1 MIVTRSFY
9 FILALFFYVPLHAQ
23 VVKQEVA
30 FESANPFSLSD
41 IILNL
46 NAQEKQTVFG
56 QLSIPMDSLHPD
68 KKYPLIIGVAGSLG
82 WRKHHLEYMEMY
94 QQNGFATFELNSFKS
109 RDITSTVGSQDEVTI
124 AAIILDAYRALEK
137 LAEHPNI
144 DTEKVSITGWS
155 LGGGVSL
162 FSGWM
167 PVKNAITTSVSFASH
182 LAFYPPCFINPENLA
197 FTQAPIHILI
207 GEKDNWTPATPC
219 SSLTQKLEN
228 KANIGLTTYPDSHHS
243 FDSET
248 PVTRN
253 EKGYSFKD
261 CLFTL
266 TEDGDVLMNYLQL
279 PMSNPLLQ
287 KLGFM
292 FCVEQGVDIGGN
304 PAARKK
310 AFAFAKE
317 FMTITLKGEIQN
329 IDVFRAK

>member
-1 MIVTRSFY
+1 MTITRSFY

-23 VVKQEVA
+23 VVKQEVT

-56 QLSIPMDSLHPD
+56 QLSIPMDSLNPD

-94 QQNGFATFELNSFKS
+94 QQDGFATFELNSFKS

-124 AAIILDAYRALEK
+124 ATIILDAYRALEK

-144 DTEKVSITGWS
+144 DKEKVSITGWS

-197 FTQAPIHILI
+197 FTQEPIHILI
-207 GEKDNWTPATPC
+207 GEKDNWTPAAPC
-219 SSLTQKLEN
+219 SNLIKKLEG
-228 KANIGLTTYPDSHHS
+228 KANIALTTYPESHHS

-279 PMSNPLLQ
+279 PMSSPLLQ

-317 FMTITLKGEIQN
+317 FMHTTLKGASEIS
-329 IDVFRAK
+329 DAF

>member
-1 MIVTRSFY
+1 MTITRSFY

-23 VVKQEVA
+23 VVKQEVT

-56 QLSIPMDSLHPD
+56 QLSIPMDSLNPD

-94 QQNGFATFELNSFKS
+94 QQDGFATFELNSFKS

-144 DTEKVSITGWS
+144 DKEKVSITGWS

-197 FTQAPIHILI
+197 FTQEPIHILI
-207 GEKDNWTPATPC
+207 GEKDNWTPAAPC
-219 SSLTQKLEN
+219 SNLIKKLEG
-228 KANIGLTTYPDSHHS
+228 KANIALTTYPESHHS

-279 PMSNPLLQ
+279 PMSSPLLQ

-317 FMTITLKGEIQN
+317 FMHTTLKVASESS
-329 IDVFRAK
+329 DAF

>member
-144 DTEKVSITGWS
+144 DKEKVSITGWS

-207 GEKDNWTPATPC
+207 GEKDNWTPAAPC
-219 SSLTQKLEN
+219 SNLVKKLDG
-228 KANIGLTTYPDSHHS
+228 KANIALTTYLESHHS

-279 PMSNPLLQ
+279 PMSSPLLQ

-317 FMTITLKGEIQN
+317 FMHTTLKGASEIS
-329 IDVFRAK
+329 DAF

>member
-144 DTEKVSITGWS
+144 DKEKVSITGWS

-207 GEKDNWTPATPC
+207 GEKDNWTPAAPC
-219 SSLTQKLEN
+219 SNLIKKLDG
-228 KANIGLTTYPDSHHS
+228 KANIALTTYPESHHS

-279 PMSNPLLQ
+279 PMSSPLLQ

-317 FMTITLKGEIQN
+317 FMHTTLKGTSEIS
-329 IDVFRAK
+329 DAF

>member
-144 DTEKVSITGWS
+144 DKEKVSITGWS

-197 FTQAPIHILI
+197 FTQEPIHILI
-207 GEKDNWTPATPC
+207 GEKDNWTPAAPC
-219 SSLTQKLEN
+219 SNLVKKLDG
-228 KANIGLTTYPDSHHS
+228 KANIALTTYPESHHS

-279 PMSNPLLQ
+279 PMSSPLLQ

-317 FMTITLKGEIQN
+317 FMHTTLKGASEIS
-329 IDVFRAK
+329 DAF

>member
-56 QLSIPMDSLHPD
+56 QLSIPMDSLNPD

-94 QQNGFATFELNSFKS
+94 QQDGFATFELNSFKS

-144 DTEKVSITGWS
+144 DKEKVSITGWS

-197 FTQAPIHILI
+197 FTQEPIHILI
-207 GEKDNWTPATPC
+207 GEKDNWTPAAPC
-219 SSLTQKLEN
+219 SNLVKKLDG
-228 KANIGLTTYPDSHHS
+228 KANIALTTYLESHHS

-279 PMSNPLLQ
+279 PMSSPLLQ

-317 FMTITLKGEIQN
+317 FMHTTLKGASEIS
-329 IDVFRAK
+329 DAF

>member
-1 MIVTRSFY
+1 MTITRSFY

-23 VVKQEVA
+23 VVKQEVT

-56 QLSIPMDSLHPD
+56 QLSIPMDSLNPD

-94 QQNGFATFELNSFKS
+94 QQDGFATFELNSFKS

-144 DTEKVSITGWS
+144 DKEKVSITGWS

-207 GEKDNWTPATPC
+207 GEKNNWTPAAPC
-219 SSLTQKLEN
+219 SNLIKKLEG
-228 KANIGLTTYPDSHHS
+228 KANIALTTYPESHHS

-248 PVTRN
+248 AVTRN

-279 PMSNPLLQ
+279 PMSSPLLQ

-317 FMTITLKGEIQN
+317 FMHTTLKGASEIS
-329 IDVFRAK
+329 DAF

>member
-144 DTEKVSITGWS
+144 DKEKVSITGWS

-207 GEKDNWTPATPC
+207 GEKDNWTPAAPC
-219 SSLTQKLEN
+219 SNLVKKLDG
-228 KANIGLTTYPDSHHS
+228 KANIALTTYPESHHS

-266 TEDGDVLMNYLQL
+266 TEDGDVLMNYLKL
-279 PMSNPLLQ
+279 PMSSPLLQ

-317 FMTITLKGEIQN
+317 FMHTTLKGASEIS
-329 IDVFRAK
+329 DAF

>member
-1 MIVTRSFY
+1 MTITRSFY

-23 VVKQEVA
+23 VVKQEVT

-56 QLSIPMDSLHPD
+56 QLSIPMDSLNPD

-94 QQNGFATFELNSFKS
+94 QQDGFATFELNSFKS

-144 DTEKVSITGWS
+144 DKEKVSITGWS

-207 GEKDNWTPATPC
+207 GEKDNWTPAAPC
-219 SSLTQKLEN
+219 SNLIKKLEG
-228 KANIGLTTYPDSHHS
+228 KANIALTTYPESHHS

-248 PVTRN
+248 AVTRN

-279 PMSNPLLQ
+279 PMSSPLLQ

-310 AFAFAKE
+310 AFAFAKK
-317 FMTITLKGEIQN
+317 FMHTTLKGASEIS
-329 IDVFRAK
+329 DAF

>member
-144 DTEKVSITGWS
+144 DKEKVSITGWS

-207 GEKDNWTPATPC
+207 GEKDNWTPAAPC
-219 SSLTQKLEN
+219 SNLVKKLDG
-228 KANIGLTTYPDSHHS
+228 KANIALTTYPESHHS

-279 PMSNPLLQ
+279 PMSSPLLQ

-317 FMTITLKGEIQN
+317 FMHTTLKGASEIS
-329 IDVFRAK
+329 DAF

>member
-1 MIVTRSFY
+1 MTITRSFY

-23 VVKQEVA
+23 LVKQEVT

-56 QLSIPMDSLHPD
+56 QLSIPMDSLNPD

-94 QQNGFATFELNSFKS
+94 QQDGFATFELNSFKS

-144 DTEKVSITGWS
+144 DKEKVSITGWS

-197 FTQAPIHILI
+197 FTQEPIHILI
-207 GEKDNWTPATPC
+207 GEKDNWTPAAPC
-219 SSLTQKLEN
+219 SNLIKKLEG
-228 KANIGLTTYPDSHHS
+228 KANIALTTYPESHHS

-279 PMSNPLLQ
+279 PMSSPLLQ

-317 FMTITLKGEIQN
+317 FMHTTLKGASEIS
-329 IDVFRAK
+329 DAF

>member
-1 MIVTRSFY
+1 MTITRSFY

-23 VVKQEVA
+23 VVKQEVT

-56 QLSIPMDSLHPD
+56 QLSIPMDSLNPD
-68 KKYPLIIGVAGSLG
+68 KKYPMIIGVAGSLG

-94 QQNGFATFELNSFKS
+94 QQDGFATFELNSFKS

-144 DTEKVSITGWS
+144 DKEKVSITGWS

-207 GEKDNWTPATPC
+207 GEKDNWTPAAPC
-219 SSLTQKLEN
+219 SNLIKKLEG
-228 KANIGLTTYPDSHHS
+228 KANIALTTYPESHHS

-279 PMSNPLLQ
+279 PMSSPLLQ

-317 FMTITLKGEIQN
+317 FMHTTLKGASESS
-329 IDVFRAK
+329 DAF

>member
-144 DTEKVSITGWS
+144 DKEKVSITGWS

-197 FTQAPIHILI
+197 FTQEPIHILI
-207 GEKDNWTPATPC
+207 GEKDNWTPAAPC
-219 SSLTQKLEN
+219 SNLIKKLEG
-228 KANIGLTTYPDSHHS
+228 KANIALTTYPESHHS

-279 PMSNPLLQ
+279 PMSSPLLQ

-317 FMTITLKGEIQN
+317 FMHTTLKGASEIS
-329 IDVFRAK
+329 DAF

>member
-144 DTEKVSITGWS
+144 DKEKVSITGWS

-197 FTQAPIHILI
+197 FTQEPIHILI
-207 GEKDNWTPATPC
+207 GEKDNWTPAAPC
-219 SSLTQKLEN
+219 SNLVKKLDG
-228 KANIGLTTYPDSHHS
+228 KANIALTTYPESHHS

-279 PMSNPLLQ
+279 PMSSPLLQ

-317 FMTITLKGEIQN
+317 FMHTTLKGTSEIS
-329 IDVFRAK
+329 DAF

>member
-1 MIVTRSFY
+1 MTITRSFY

-23 VVKQEVA
+23 VVKQEVT

-56 QLSIPMDSLHPD
+56 QLSIPMDSLNPD

-94 QQNGFATFELNSFKS
+94 QQDGFATFELNSFKS

-144 DTEKVSITGWS
+144 DKEKVSITGWS

-197 FTQAPIHILI
+197 FTQEPIHILI
-207 GEKDNWTPATPC
+207 GEKDNWTPAAPC
-219 SSLTQKLEN
+219 SNLIKKLEG
-228 KANIGLTTYPDSHHS
+228 KANIALTTYPESHHS

-248 PVTRN
+248 AVTRN

-279 PMSNPLLQ
+279 PMSSPLLQ
-287 KLGFM
+287 KLGFI

-317 FMTITLKGEIQN
+317 FMHTTLKGASEIS
-329 IDVFRAK
+329 DAF

>member
-144 DTEKVSITGWS
+144 DKEKVSITGWS

-207 GEKDNWTPATPC
+207 GEKDNWTPAAPC
-219 SSLTQKLEN
+219 SNLIKKLDG
-228 KANIGLTTYPDSHHS
+228 KANIALTTYPESHHS

-279 PMSNPLLQ
+279 PMSSPLLQ

-292 FCVEQGVDIGGN
+292 FCVEQGVDIGGS

-317 FMTITLKGEIQN
+317 FMHTTLKGTSEIS
-329 IDVFRAK
+329 DAF

>member
-1 MIVTRSFY
+1 MTITRSFY

-23 VVKQEVA
+23 VVKQEVT

-56 QLSIPMDSLHPD
+56 QLSIPMDSLNPD

-94 QQNGFATFELNSFKS
+94 QQDGFATFELNSFKS

-144 DTEKVSITGWS
+144 DKEKVSITGWS

-197 FTQAPIHILI
+197 FTQEPIHILI
-207 GEKDNWTPATPC
+207 GEKDNWTPAAPC
-219 SSLTQKLEN
+219 SNLIKKLEG
-228 KANIGLTTYPDSHHS
+228 KANIALTTYPESHHS

-248 PVTRN
+248 AVTRN

-279 PMSNPLLQ
+279 PMSSPLLQ

-317 FMTITLKGEIQN
+317 FMHTTLKGASEIS
-329 IDVFRAK
+329 DAF

>member
-1 MIVTRSFY
+1 MTITRSFY

-23 VVKQEVA
+23 VVKQEVT

-56 QLSIPMDSLHPD
+56 QLSIPMDSLNPD

-94 QQNGFATFELNSFKS
+94 QQDGFATFELNSFKS

-144 DTEKVSITGWS
+144 DKEKVSITGWS

-207 GEKDNWTPATPC
+207 GEKDNWTPAAPC
-219 SSLTQKLEN
+219 SNLIKKLEG
-228 KANIGLTTYPDSHHS
+228 KANIALTTYPESHHS

-279 PMSNPLLQ
+279 PMSSPLLQ

-317 FMTITLKGEIQN
+317 FMHTTLKGASEIS
-329 IDVFRAK
+329 DAF

>member
-144 DTEKVSITGWS
+144 DKEKVSITGWS

-207 GEKDNWTPATPC
+207 GEKDNWTPAAPC
-219 SSLTQKLEN
+219 SNLIKKLDG
-228 KANIGLTTYPDSHHS
+228 KANIALTTYPESHHS

-279 PMSNPLLQ
+279 PMSSPLLQ

-317 FMTITLKGEIQN
+317 FMDTTLKGASEIS
-329 IDVFRAK
+329 DAF

>member
-1 MIVTRSFY
+1 MTITRSFY

-23 VVKQEVA
+23 VVKQEVT

-56 QLSIPMDSLHPD
+56 QLSIPMDSLNPD

-94 QQNGFATFELNSFKS
+94 QQDGFATFELNSFKS

-144 DTEKVSITGWS
+144 DKEKVSITGWS

-197 FTQAPIHILI
+197 FTQEPIHILI
-207 GEKDNWTPATPC
+207 GEKDNWTPAAPC
-219 SSLTQKLEN
+219 SNLIKKLEG
-228 KANIGLTTYPDSHHS
+228 KANIALTTYPESHHS

-279 PMSNPLLQ
+279 PMSSPLLQ

-317 FMTITLKGEIQN
+317 FMHTTLKGASEIS
-329 IDVFRAK
+329 DAF

>member
-1 MIVTRSFY
+1 MTITRSFY

-23 VVKQEVA
+23 VVKQEVT

-56 QLSIPMDSLHPD
+56 QLSIPMDSLNPD

-94 QQNGFATFELNSFKS
+94 QQDGFATFELNSFKS

-144 DTEKVSITGWS
+144 DKEKVSITGWS

-197 FTQAPIHILI
+197 FTQEPIHILI
-207 GEKDNWTPATPC
+207 GEKDNWTPAAPC
-219 SSLTQKLEN
+219 SNLIKKLEA
-228 KANIGLTTYPDSHHS
+228 KANIALTTYPESHHS

-279 PMSNPLLQ
+279 PMSSPLLQ

-317 FMTITLKGEIQN
+317 FMHTTLKGASEIS
-329 IDVFRAK
+329 DAF

>member
-1 MIVTRSFY
+1 MTITRSFY

-23 VVKQEVA
+23 VVKQEVT

-56 QLSIPMDSLHPD
+56 QLSIPMDSLNPD

-94 QQNGFATFELNSFKS
+94 QKDGFATFELNSFKS

-144 DTEKVSITGWS
+144 DKEKVSITGWS

-207 GEKDNWTPATPC
+207 GEKDNWTPAAPC
-219 SSLTQKLEN
+219 SNLIKKLEG
-228 KANIGLTTYPDSHHS
+228 KANIALTTYPESHHS

-261 CLFTL
+261 CLFKL

-279 PMSNPLLQ
+279 PMSSPLLQ

-310 AFAFAKE
+310 AFDFAKE
-317 FMTITLKGEIQN
+317 FMHTTLKGASESS
-329 IDVFRAK
+329 DAF

>member
-144 DTEKVSITGWS
+144 DKEKVSITGWS

-207 GEKDNWTPATPC
+207 GEKDNWTPAAPC
-219 SSLTQKLEN
+219 SNLIKKLDG
-228 KANIGLTTYPDSHHS
+228 KANIALTTYPESHHS

-279 PMSNPLLQ
+279 PMSSPLLQ

-292 FCVEQGVDIGGN
+292 FCVEQGVDIGGS

-317 FMTITLKGEIQN
+317 FMHTTLKGASEIS
-329 IDVFRAK
+329 DAF

>member
-1 MIVTRSFY
+1 MTITRSFY

-23 VVKQEVA
+23 VVKQEVT

-56 QLSIPMDSLHPD
+56 QLSIPMDSLNPD

-94 QQNGFATFELNSFKS
+94 QQDGFATFELNSFKS

-144 DTEKVSITGWS
+144 DKEKVSITGWS

-207 GEKDNWTPATPC
+207 GEKDNWTPAAPC
-219 SSLTQKLEN
+219 SNLIKKLEG
-228 KANIGLTTYPDSHHS
+228 KANIALTTYPESHHS

-279 PMSNPLLQ
+279 PMSSPLLQ

-317 FMTITLKGEIQN
+317 FMHTTLKGASESN
-329 IDVFRAK
+329 DAF

>member
-1 MIVTRSFY
+1 MTITRSFY

-94 QQNGFATFELNSFKS
+94 QQDGFATFELNSFKS

-144 DTEKVSITGWS
+144 DKEKVSITGWS

-207 GEKDNWTPATPC
+207 GEKDNWTPAAPC
-219 SSLTQKLEN
+219 SNLVKKLDG
-228 KANIGLTTYPDSHHS
+228 KANIALTTYPESHHS

-279 PMSNPLLQ
+279 PMSSPLLQ

-310 AFAFAKE
+310 AFSFAKE
-317 FMTITLKGEIQN
+317 FMHTTLKGASESS
-329 IDVFRAK
+329 DAF

>member
-144 DTEKVSITGWS
+144 DKEKVSITGWS

-207 GEKDNWTPATPC
+207 GEKDNWTPAAPC
-219 SSLTQKLEN
+219 SNLIKKLDG
-228 KANIGLTTYPDSHHS
+228 KANIALTTYPESHHS

-279 PMSNPLLQ
+279 PMSSPLLQ

-317 FMTITLKGEIQN
+317 FMHTTLKGASEIS
-329 IDVFRAK
+329 DAF

>member
-1 MIVTRSFY
+1 MTITRSFY

-23 VVKQEVA
+23 VVKQEVT

-56 QLSIPMDSLHPD
+56 QLSIPMDSLNPD

-94 QQNGFATFELNSFKS
+94 QQDGFATFELNSFKS

-144 DTEKVSITGWS
+144 DKEKVSITGWS

-197 FTQAPIHILI
+197 FTQEPIHILI
-207 GEKDNWTPATPC
+207 GEKDNWTPAAPC
-219 SSLTQKLEN
+219 SNLIKKLEG
-228 KANIGLTTYPDSHHS
+228 KANIALTTYPESHHS

-279 PMSNPLLQ
+279 PMSSPLLQ

-310 AFAFAKE
+310 AFAFANE
-317 FMTITLKGEIQN
+317 FMHTTLKGASESS
-329 IDVFRAK
+329 DAF

>member
-1 MIVTRSFY
+1 MTITRSFY

-23 VVKQEVA
+23 VVKQEVT

-56 QLSIPMDSLHPD
+56 QLSIPMDSLNPD

-94 QQNGFATFELNSFKS
+94 QQDGFATFELNSFKS

-144 DTEKVSITGWS
+144 DKEKVSITGWS

-182 LAFYPPCFINPENLA
+182 LAFYPPCFINPENLT

-207 GEKDNWTPATPC
+207 GEKDNWTPAAPC
-219 SSLTQKLEN
+219 SNLIKKLEG
-228 KANIGLTTYPDSHHS
+228 KANIALTTYPESHHS

-279 PMSNPLLQ
+279 PMSSPLLQ

-310 AFAFAKE
+310 AFAFAKK
-317 FMTITLKGEIQN
+317 FMHTTLKGASEIS
-329 IDVFRAK
+329 DAF

>member
-56 QLSIPMDSLHPD
+56 QLSIPMDSLNPD

-94 QQNGFATFELNSFKS
+94 QQDGFATFELNSFKS

-144 DTEKVSITGWS
+144 DKEKVSITGWS

-197 FTQAPIHILI
+197 FTQEPIHILI
-207 GEKDNWTPATPC
+207 GEKDNWTPAAPC
-219 SSLTQKLEN
+219 SNLIKKLEG
-228 KANIGLTTYPDSHHS
+228 KANIALTTYPESHHS

-279 PMSNPLLQ
+279 PMSSPLLQ

-317 FMTITLKGEIQN
+317 FMHTTLKGASEIS
-329 IDVFRAK
+329 DAF

>member
-56 QLSIPMDSLHPD
+56 QLSIPMDSLNPD

-94 QQNGFATFELNSFKS
+94 QQDGFATFELNSFKS

-144 DTEKVSITGWS
+144 DKEKVSITGWS

-197 FTQAPIHILI
+197 FTQEPIHILI
-207 GEKDNWTPATPC
+207 GEKDNWTPAAPC
-219 SSLTQKLEN
+219 SNLIKKLDG
-228 KANIGLTTYPDSHHS
+228 KANIALTTYPESHHS

-279 PMSNPLLQ
+279 PMSSPLLQ

-317 FMTITLKGEIQN
+317 FMHTTLKGASEIS
-329 IDVFRAK
+329 DAF

>member
-144 DTEKVSITGWS
+144 DKEKVSITGWS

-207 GEKDNWTPATPC
+207 GEKDNWTPAAPC
-219 SSLTQKLEN
+219 SNLVKKLDG
-228 KANIGLTTYPDSHHS
+228 KANIALTTYPESHHS

-266 TEDGDVLMNYLQL
+266 TEDGDVPMNYLQL
-279 PMSNPLLQ
+279 PMSSPLLQ

-317 FMTITLKGEIQN
+317 FMHTTLKGASEIS
-329 IDVFRAK
+329 DAF

>member
-1 MIVTRSFY
+1 MTITRSFY
-9 FILALFFYVPLHAQ
+9 FILALFFHVPLHAQ
-23 VVKQEVA
+23 VVKQEVT

-56 QLSIPMDSLHPD
+56 QLSIPMDSLNPD

-94 QQNGFATFELNSFKS
+94 QQDGFATFELNSFKS

-144 DTEKVSITGWS
+144 DKEKVSITGWS

-207 GEKDNWTPATPC
+207 GEKDNWTPAAPC
-219 SSLTQKLEN
+219 SNLIKKLEG
-228 KANIGLTTYPDSHHS
+228 KANIALTTYPESHHS

-248 PVTRN
+248 AVTRN

-279 PMSNPLLQ
+279 PMSSPLLQ

-317 FMTITLKGEIQN
+317 FMHTTLKGASEIS
-329 IDVFRAK
+329 DAF

>member
-137 LAEHPNI
+137 LAEHPDI
-144 DTEKVSITGWS
+144 DKEKVSITGWS

-207 GEKDNWTPATPC
+207 GEKDNWTPAAPC
-219 SSLTQKLEN
+219 SNLIKKLDG
-228 KANIGLTTYPDSHHS
+228 KANIALTTYPESHHS

-279 PMSNPLLQ
+279 PMSSPLLQ

-317 FMTITLKGEIQN
+317 FMHTTLKGASEIS
-329 IDVFRAK
+329 DAF

>member
-144 DTEKVSITGWS
+144 DKEKVSITGWS

-207 GEKDNWTPATPC
+207 GEKDNWTPAAPC
-219 SSLTQKLEN
+219 SNLIKKLEG
-228 KANIGLTTYPDSHHS
+228 KANIALTTYPESHHS

-279 PMSNPLLQ
+279 PMSSPLLQ

-304 PAARKK
+304 PAALKK

-317 FMTITLKGEIQN
+317 FMHTTLKGASEIS
-329 IDVFRAK
+329 DAF

>member
-1 MIVTRSFY
+1 MTITRSFY

-23 VVKQEVA
+23 VVKQEVT

-56 QLSIPMDSLHPD
+56 QLSIPMDSLNPD

-94 QQNGFATFELNSFKS
+94 QQDGFATFELNSFKS

-144 DTEKVSITGWS
+144 DKEKVSITGWS

-197 FTQAPIHILI
+197 FTQEPIHILI
-207 GEKDNWTPATPC
+207 GEKDNWTPAAPC
-219 SSLTQKLEN
+219 SNLIKKLEG
-228 KANIGLTTYPDSHHS
+228 KANIALTTYPESHHS

-279 PMSNPLLQ
+279 PMSSPLLQ

-317 FMTITLKGEIQN
+317 FMHTTLKGASESS
-329 IDVFRAK
+329 DAF

>member
-144 DTEKVSITGWS
+144 DKEKVSITGWS

-182 LAFYPPCFINPENLA
+182 LVFYPPCFINPENLA

-207 GEKDNWTPATPC
+207 GEKDNWTPAAPC
-219 SSLTQKLEN
+219 SNLIKKLEG
-228 KANIGLTTYPDSHHS
+228 KANIALTTYPESHHS

-279 PMSNPLLQ
+279 PMSSPLLQ

-317 FMTITLKGEIQN
+317 FMHTTLKGASEIS
-329 IDVFRAK
+329 DAF